1 MAKRKR
7 AYGSTKAE
15 HRTKAGSEIQEAR
28 YHAQKTRGM
37 IARGDCVRAFD
48 QLGALNRVIGRA
60 QEAASSARGSGN
72 RAMYQ
77 SMRGGNTLWRV
88 AKSLQNKW
96 LMKCLR

>member
-15 HRTKAGSEIQEAR
+15 HRTKAGSEMQQAR
-28 YHAQKTRGM
+28 YHAQKIRGM
-37 IARGDCVRAFD
+37 LSRGDCVPAFD
-48 QLGALNRVIGRA
+48 QLGALNRVLGRA
-60 QEAASSARGSGN
+60 QESISSARGSGN

-77 SMRGGNTLWRV
+77 SMRGGNTLHRI

-96 LMKCLR
+96 LMKCMR